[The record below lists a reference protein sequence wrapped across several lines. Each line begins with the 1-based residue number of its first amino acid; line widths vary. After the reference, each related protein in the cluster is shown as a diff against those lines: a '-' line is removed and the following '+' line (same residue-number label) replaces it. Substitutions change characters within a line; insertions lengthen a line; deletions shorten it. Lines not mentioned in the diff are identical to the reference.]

1 MRSMVS
7 ATVIAWMLLAA
18 QPAQAQD
25 LYPKETES
33 YLINYM
39 VLSKSTITAWA
50 LSAGPGF
57 GAGHF
62 WCKQSATGA
71 IMAVGQVVGILLYA
85 VAILADLTGNAFSAM
100 YISGMVVF
108 TGFRIADLVLA
119 PRSAERYNRDL
130 AKKLKIRPLAL
141 RAPDGNPARHSRLAY
156 GVALEVAIG
165 P

>member
-1 MRSMVS
+1 MRRMAS
-7 ATVIAWMLLAA
+7 AVVIGWVLLVAH
-18 QPAQAQD
+18 PVQAQD
-25 LYPKETES
+25 LYPQETES

-62 WCKQSATGA
+62 WCNQTATGS
-71 IMAVGQVVGILLYA
+71 IMAIGQVVGILLYA
-85 VAILADLTGNAFSAM
+85 VAILADITGDAFTAM
-100 YISGMVVF
+100 SLSGMVIF
-108 TGFRIADLVLA
+108 TGFRIADLVFA
-119 PRSAERYNRDL
+119 PGSAETYNREL

-141 RAPDGNPARHSRLAY
+141 RAPDANPARRGQLAF

-165 P
+165 Q